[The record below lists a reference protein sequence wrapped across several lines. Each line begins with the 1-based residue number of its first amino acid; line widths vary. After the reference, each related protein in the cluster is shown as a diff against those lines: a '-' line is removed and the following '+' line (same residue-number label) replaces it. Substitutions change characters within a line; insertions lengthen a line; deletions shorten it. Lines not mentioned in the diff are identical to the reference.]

1 MIAKPCSD
9 GGSCNNTVENK
20 PEFRIQLSH
29 NPASKGGQLR
39 RPREMLATTWGNLLE
54 VENAFCSK
62 NLISK
67 VLSHIALKEH
77 KSNKAKNF
85 DKIIYM

>member
-1 MIAKPCSD
+1 
-9 GGSCNNTVENK
+9 
-20 PEFRIQLSH
+20 
-29 NPASKGGQLR
+29 
-39 RPREMLATTWGNLLE
+39 MLATTWGNLLE

-67 VLSHIALKEH
+67 VLSHIALKEL
-77 KSNKAKNF
+77 KSNKGKNF